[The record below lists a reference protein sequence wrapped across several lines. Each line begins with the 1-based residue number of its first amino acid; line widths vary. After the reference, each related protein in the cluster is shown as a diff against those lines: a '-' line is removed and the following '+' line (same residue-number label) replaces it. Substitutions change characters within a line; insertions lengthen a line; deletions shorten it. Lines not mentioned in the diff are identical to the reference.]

1 MAAAETGI
9 GRRTALIFAASSG
22 VAVANVY
29 YLQPVLAV
37 IAADMH
43 ASLRAVGNIAF
54 AQQVGYAA
62 GILLFVP
69 LGDIVQRRTL
79 IVLLFALASVALGA
93 AAFAP
98 NVASLAAALCVVG
111 IATSVPQVLQP
122 FAADLAAP
130 GERARALGHI
140 ITGVIVGMVG
150 ARVISGMLG
159 AYLGWRSVFGF
170 AAAFTAISTF
180 ALARAVPL
188 RAPASALHYRDILA
202 SMPGLLR
209 SSSVLRVS
217 MALGALMYAVFT
229 GFWTVLA
236 FHVKEL
242 GYGSE
247 VVGYLSL
254 VAVVGALVASSIGRM
269 TDRFGTI
276 FTGTFG
282 WLCGVTAFTVFIV
295 FGNYLAGVFAG
306 MAVFALA
313 TQSTQVG
320 NQTRIFAIGEGARS
334 RLNTIYM
341 FAMYV
346 GGAWGSF
353 VCAWAYP
360 SVGWTGTCLIC
371 LGHLALM
378 GAALVWLRD
387 VQQRAPAIA

>member
-1 MAAAETGI
+1 MPAAETGI

-37 IAADMH
+37 IAADLH

-79 IVLLFALASVALGA
+79 IVLLFALASAALAA

-98 NVASLAAALCVVG
+98 NVVGLAAALCAVG

-150 ARVISGMLG
+150 ARLVSGMLG
-159 AYLGWRSVFGF
+159 AFLGWRSVFGF
-170 AAAFTAISTF
+170 AAILTAISTF

-209 SSSVLRVS
+209 ASPVLRVS
-217 MALGALMYAVFT
+217 MVLGALMYAVFT

-236 FHVKEL
+236 FHVREL

-247 VVGYLSL
+247 VVGYRAWSR
-254 VAVVGALVASSIGRM
+254 S
-269 TDRFGTI
+269 
-276 FTGTFG
+276 
-282 WLCGVTAFTVFIV
+282 W
-295 FGNYLAGVFAG
+295 
-306 MAVFALA
+306 
-313 TQSTQVG
+313 
-320 NQTRIFAIGEGARS
+320 ARS
-334 RLNTIYM
+334 SR
-341 FAMYV
+341 ARS
-346 GGAWGSF
+346 GA
-353 VCAWAYP
+353 
-360 SVGWTGTCLIC
+360 
-371 LGHLALM
+371 
-378 GAALVWLRD
+378 
-387 VQQRAPAIA
+387 